1 MQLMSFLCRFQF
13 QTSSSVLVWD
23 RGKDSQGL
31 QLSVIT
37 GGAVFQ
43 LEYKTM
49 NSTAVVFLY
58 VGFVGILRLISASVH
73 LLHLCQTLLNLLLA
87 IHDITR

>member
-23 RGKDSQGL
+23 RGKDIQGL

-43 LEYKTM
+43 LEHKTM
-49 NSTAVVFLY
+49 NSTAVVMCVFVRWFCLY
-58 VGFVGILRLISASVH
+58 IEAHFCICAPPPPLSDPPESTAR
-73 LLHLCQTLLNLLLA
+73 NP
-87 IHDITR
+87 

>member
-1 MQLMSFLCRFQF
+1 MQVMSFLCRFQF

-43 LEYKTM
+43 LEHNEFHSSCDVCFCTL
-49 NSTAVVFLY
+49 FL
-58 VGFVGILRLISASVH
+58 SVY
-73 LLHLCQTLLNLLLA
+73 
-87 IHDITR
+87 